1 LQEDFIRKFYYF
13 LNNFNYSSLLQLV
26 HTGKWKFIDVN
37 EIVLSNIFLGVT
49 ACVLALVFLK
59 PTRMFGEKLLVMT
72 PIITVYAVCGVALKN
87 TEFLVKRATEQGT
100 ISLGG
105 SAAGQGMTLNMANQE
120 AVEPFMLALALVA
133 GLGLML
139 VYNRFLKK

>member
-1 LQEDFIRKFYYF
+1 LQEDFIKKFYYF
-13 LNNFNYSSLLQLV
+13 LNNFDYSSLLQLV
-26 HTGKWKFIDVN
+26 NTGKWEFIDIN
-37 EIVLSNIFLGVT
+37 RIVLSNIFLGVT

-72 PIITVYAVCGVALKN
+72 PIITVYAVCGIALKN
-87 TEFLVKRATEQGT
+87 TEFFVKRATEQGT

-105 SAAGQGMTLNMANQE
+105 EAGQGMTLNMANQE
-120 AVEPFMLALALVA
+120 AVGPFMLALALVA